1 MCVISKQLLIFV
13 TMRKTLTIIICMC
26 CLAAFALADLLMGD
40 VHVDLFH
47 PDAMGRTLLLD
58 FRLPRVVTAILAGAG
73 LSLSGL
79 QMQSV
84 FRNPLA
90 DPHIMGVSAGAGFG
104 AALVSM
110 AIPATGVAALSTH
123 LGTSFAAMIG
133 AAVSS
138 LVIILISR
146 RFSDSSTMLVFG
158 VLLGYIFSAASS
170 VISYFASAR
179 DLKAFYSWSA
189 GSFSANPWSAV
200 ALLAVI
206 LVIAIA
212 LAVINLHALDV
223 LLFGDEF
230 ARLGGLDV
238 KRSRIISI
246 VSCCVFT
253 GTATALCGP
262 LGFVGIIS
270 PHIARTLTG
279 SSVHRNI
286 ILPVMLVGSAIC
298 LAADVISLSWSIPL
312 PVGSTM
318 SLIGIPVVL
327 YILLKSRNA

>member
-1 MCVISKQLLIFV
+1 
-13 TMRKTLTIIICMC
+13 MRKTLTIIICLV
-26 CLAAFALADLLMGD
+26 CLAAFALADMLMGD
-40 VHVDLFH
+40 VHVSLFH
-47 PDAMGRTLLLD
+47 PDDLGRTLLLD

-73 LSLSGL
+73 LALSGL
-79 QMQSV
+79 QMQSI

-110 AIPATGVAALSTH
+110 AIPSAGMLALSAHVGTAVAAML
-123 LGTSFAAMIG
+123 G
-133 AAVSS
+133 AAISS

-179 DLKAFYSWSA
+179 DLKVFYSWSA
-189 GSFSANPWSAV
+189 GSFSANSWIAV
-200 ALLAVI
+200 SVLAMALMIAILLAVM
-206 LVIAIA
+206 
-212 LAVINLHALDV
+212 NMHALDA
-223 LLFGDEF
+223 LLFGDEY
-230 ARLGGLDV
+230 ARLGGLNV
-238 KRSRIISI
+238 KRSRMISI

-253 GTATALCGP
+253 GAATALCGP

-270 PHIARTLTG
+270 PHIARSMTG
-279 SSVHRNI
+279 SSVHSNMI
-286 ILPVMLVGSAIC
+286 VPVMLVGAVIC
-298 LAADVISLSWSIPL
+298 LAADVLSLAWSIPL

-318 SLIGIPVVL
+318 SLIGIPVVF
-327 YILLKSRNA
+327 YILIKNRNA

>member
-1 MCVISKQLLIFV
+1 
-13 TMRKTLTIIICMC
+13 MRKTLTIIICLA
-26 CLAAFALADLLMGD
+26 CLAAIALADLLMGD
-40 VHVDLFH
+40 VRVNLFH
-47 PDAMGRTLLLD
+47 PDALGRTLLLD

-73 LSLSGL
+73 LALSGL
-79 QMQSV
+79 QMQSI

-110 AIPATGVAALSTH
+110 AIPATGVMAFSSH
-123 LGTSFAAMIG
+123 VGTAFAAMLG
-133 AAVSS
+133 AALSS

-179 DLKAFYSWSA
+179 DLKVFYSWSA
-189 GSFSANPWSAV
+189 GSFSANSWVAV
-200 ALLAVI
+200 SVLAAALLVAM
-206 LVIAIA
+206 A
-212 LAVINLHALDV
+212 LAFTNIHALDA
-223 LLFGDEF
+223 LLFGDDY
-230 ARLGGLDV
+230 ARLGGLNV
-238 KRSRIISI
+238 RRSRMISI
-246 VSCCVFT
+246 ISCCVFT
-253 GTATALCGP
+253 GAATALCGP

-270 PHIARTLTG
+270 PHIARALTG

-286 ILPVMLVGSAIC
+286 VLPVMLVGAVIC
-298 LAADVISLSWSIPL
+298 LAADVISLLWSIPL

-318 SLIGIPVVL
+318 SLIGIPVVI
-327 YILLKSRNA
+327 YILMKNRNA

>member
-1 MCVISKQLLIFV
+1 
-13 TMRKTLTIIICMC
+13 MRKTLTIIICLV
-26 CLAAFALADLLMGD
+26 CLAAFALADMLMGD
-40 VHVDLFH
+40 VHVSLFH
-47 PDAMGRTLLLD
+47 PDDLGRTLLLD

-73 LSLSGL
+73 LALSGL
-79 QMQSV
+79 QMQSI

-110 AIPATGVAALSTH
+110 AIPSAGMLALSAHVGTAVAAML
-123 LGTSFAAMIG
+123 G
-133 AAVSS
+133 AAISS

-179 DLKAFYSWSA
+179 DLKVFYSWSA
-189 GSFSANPWSAV
+189 GSFSANSWVAIAV
-200 ALLAVI
+200 LALALLISV
-206 LVIAIA
+206 V
-212 LAVINLHALDV
+212 LAVMNMHALDA
-223 LLFGDEF
+223 LLFGDEY
-230 ARLGGLDV
+230 ARLGGLNV
-238 KRSRIISI
+238 KRSRMISI

-253 GTATALCGP
+253 GAATALCGP

-270 PHIARTLTG
+270 PHIARSMTG
-279 SSVHRNI
+279 SSVHRNMI
-286 ILPVMLVGSAIC
+286 IPVMLVGAVIC
-298 LAADVISLSWSIPL
+298 LAADLLSLAWSIPL

-318 SLIGIPVVL
+318 SLIGIPVVF
-327 YILLKSRNA
+327 YILIKDRNA